1 MKRYLMSV
9 LLPVLAVPWTAR
21 AQDSLPPGF
30 DPQRHMR
37 VSEVKDGMK
46 GYGLSV
52 FRGTKIERFDVEVVS
67 VLRNFNPK
75 DDVVLVRL
83 KGANLDHTGSIA
95 GMSGSPIFLKD
106 EQGHERMI
114 GAFAYGWPL
123 TKDPLGGVQPIEYML
138 RMPVIE
144 KNPEPSAKPAD
155 VATTPAQSQAHW
167 SIDQI
172 VPTPWKP
179 AAPKNYPLA
188 GWNQMKVNP
197 LLGAGRDDMQI
208 QPLATPLM
216 TSGVSPKVFEQFKP
230 ILSAYGLTPLQAGS
244 AGASLNTA
252 AQDVKLEPGSAMAV
266 PLMSGDMDMTAI
278 GTCTEVVG
286 NRVLGFGHSFFSEGE
301 ISLPMSSG
309 YIHAV
314 IPNLNNSFKLG
325 AAIKTLGTLRTDQVY
340 GIGGT
345 IGAAPKTVP
354 IEIRCA
360 YADGTLD
367 QTYRFNAAIHPR
379 FTPLLT
385 TMAMT
390 AAMTS
395 MRDLPQH
402 HTVDFDLTMEFANG
416 QVVHQQNRV
425 TELAP
430 AELFFTVGAPIMAA
444 ADNPFERVSLKKI
457 SGQVRITPEARQAEI
472 LSVNLPKTKYRPG
485 ETLKAFLRYRP
496 FRAGEQFLPLE
507 FELPRDLPDGDYNF
521 SIVDWQQQLIAEQA
535 AKPFQFT
542 AQSGPEVFEVLRDLL
557 SVRHDAVY
565 MRLMRQPDG
574 VAIGRTAMSRLPSS
588 RRRVLLGAGLSNTT
602 AFVSSTVKTVAMEY
616 VMSGSAQFTI
626 TIDKDAKVEM
636 ARKSARPDAPPSP
649 AKASDAKAK
658 PIIKPEPQEPGD
670 SESPLPGLGD

>member
-9 LLPVLAVPWTAR
+9 LLPVLAVPLTAR
-21 AQDSLPPGF
+21 AEEGLPPGF

-106 EQGHERMI
+106 EQGRERMI

-138 RMPVIE
+138 RMPLVE
-144 KNPEPSAKPAD
+144 KTPEPAAKPAETGT
-155 VATTPAQSQAHW
+155 AASQPKAQW
-167 SIDQI
+167 SIEQ
-172 VPTPWKP
+172 VMPTPWKP
-179 AAPKNYPLA
+179 AAPERYPLA
-188 GWNQMKVNP
+188 GWNQTKINP
-197 LLGAGRDDMQI
+197 LLGTGSDEMRM

-216 TSGVSPKVFEQFKP
+216 TSGLSPKVFEQFKP
-230 ILSAYGLTPLQAGS
+230 MLSAYGLVPLQAGGAGVSVS
-244 AGASLNTA
+244 AA
-252 AQDVKLEPGSAMAV
+252 APDVKLEPGSAMAV

-301 ISLPMSSG
+301 VSLPMSSG

-360 YADGTLD
+360 YTDGTMD
-367 QTYRFNAAIHPR
+367 QTYHFNAAIHPR
-379 FTPLLT
+379 FTPILT
-385 TMAMT
+385 TMAMS

-402 HTVDFDLTMEFANG
+402 HTVDYDLTMEFANG
-416 QVVHQQNRV
+416 QVVHQQNR
-425 TELAP
+425 LADFSP
-430 AELFFTVGAPIMAA
+430 VELFSSVGAPIMAA
-444 ADNPFERVSLKKI
+444 TDNPFERVPLKKI
-457 SGQVRITPEARQAEI
+457 SGQVRISPEARQAEI
-472 LSVNLPKTKYRPG
+472 LSVSLPKAKYRPG

-496 FRAGEQFLPLE
+496 FLAGEQFLPLE
-507 FELPRDLPDGDYNF
+507 FELPRDLPDGSYSF
-521 SIVDWQQQLIAEQA
+521 SVLDWQQHLVAEQA

-542 AQSGPEVFEVLRDLL
+542 AQSGTEVFDVLRDLL

-565 MRLMRQPDG
+565 MRLTRQPDG

-588 RRRVLLGAGLSNTT
+588 RRRVLMGAGLSNTT
-602 AFVSSTVKTVAMEY
+602 MFVSSTLKTVAMDY
-616 VMSGSAQFTI
+616 VMSGAAQFTI
-626 TIDKDAKVEM
+626 TIDKDAKVET
-636 ARKSARPDAPPSP
+636 ARKSGRPEAPVVTPKVNDS
-649 AKASDAKAK
+649 KVK
-658 PIIKPEPQEPGD
+658 PMAKPEPQEPGD
-670 SESPLPGLGD
+670 GDAIPGLGD